1 MARSQTDNFM
11 DLPSERMAKFGHS
24 HIFPVSEINTFPS
37 PIPASDSRHAPT
49 IVSRPITE
57 ISSHDGE
64 RYLQDAPPSAI
75 RSMIDSHTGRLGL
88 DPVRPP
94 SAMSAQTHLSTRSP
108 PSRRGAPFFGGWRAV
123 GALGE
128 PGGTISNSSRPPSA
142 TSRTSRTHVPS
153 LAAHA
158 FFRPMSSQRLQAQ
171 RRARPSHVNPSV
183 PSVDGLSDTG
193 SIIHRQSMGSNTTGR
208 PEMSIFH
215 DMDLPPPSRGTEFS
229 DPDELDTVNA
239 SPTGNAT
246 VQSTGGSERP
256 LQAGSSNKRAKY
268 QSLDDNKH
276 YTGSRPP
283 VHKSPMSFS
292 ANFLVSTKRDMPGL
306 REAQGLG
313 HVSSPNTPAV
323 SAPPERTPKPGINYQ
338 YFSGNTVFCWSGRLQ
353 NTRDQP
359 VNIITGILVVLPTAL
374 FLIYSYGAFLCPY
387 YSQ

>member
-1 MARSQTDNFM
+1 MARSQIDNLM
-11 DLPSERMAKFGHS
+11 DLPSERIASFGHPHNFPAS
-24 HIFPVSEINTFPS
+24 ETNIFST
-37 PIPASDSRHAPT
+37 PIPASDSRQAPS

-57 ISSHDGE
+57 TSSHDGDG
-64 RYLQDAPPSAI
+64 YLQDAPPSAI
-75 RSMIDSHTGRLGL
+75 RSIIDSHPGRSGL

-94 SAMSAQTHLSTRSP
+94 SAMSVQTHLSTRSP
-108 PSRRGAPFFGGWRAV
+108 PSRRGAPFLGGWRAG
-123 GALGE
+123 GALGG
-128 PGGTISNSSRPPSA
+128 PGGTTSNSSRPPSA

-183 PSVDGLSDTG
+183 PSVDGFSDTG
-193 SIIHRQSMGSNTTGR
+193 SIIHRQSVGSNTTGR
-208 PEMSIFH
+208 PELFIFH

-229 DPDELDTVNA
+229 DPDERDTVNA

-256 LQAGSSNKRAKY
+256 LQAGSSNKRPQY
-268 QSLDDNKH
+268 QSLDNNKQ
-276 YTGSRPP
+276 YTGPHPP
-283 VHKSPMSFS
+283 VQKSPMSFS

-306 REAQGLG
+306 REGQGPG
-313 HVSSPNTPAV
+313 HVSSPNTPAA
-323 SAPPERTPKPGINYQ
+323 SALSERTLKPGINYQ
-338 YFSGNTVFCWSGRLQ
+338 YFSGNTMFCWRGRLQ

-359 VNIITGILVVLPTAL
+359 VNVITGILVVLPTVL
-374 FLIYSYGAFLCPY
+374 FLVYSYGALLCPY